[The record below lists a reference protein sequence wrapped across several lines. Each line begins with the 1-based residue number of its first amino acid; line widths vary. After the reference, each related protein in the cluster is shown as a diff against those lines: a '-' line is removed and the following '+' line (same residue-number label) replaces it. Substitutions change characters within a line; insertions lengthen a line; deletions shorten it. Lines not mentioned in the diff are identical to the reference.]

1 MDRVLAFP
9 GGTVPAEAVTWRFD
23 PSGGPGGQHAN
34 RSSTRV
40 EAVLDLTTA
49 GDVVPA
55 ARERLIDRFGAEL
68 RVVVDDTRSQA
79 RNRDIALDRLQARL
93 RDGVAVTKPAEAGPA
108 RRGGLAD
115 VASTRSASGRRP
127 SGAEAASTGPA
138 STASRVNHPGG
149 PAPRAPTR
157 MRVPLAAARVVSQ
170 CRNQKVD

>member
-1 MDRVLAFP
+1 MDRLLAFP
-9 GGTVPAEAVTWRFD
+9 GGTVPAEAVTWRFG

-93 RDGVAVTKPAEAGPA
+93 RDGVAVAKP
-108 RRGGLAD
+108 RK
-115 VASTRSASGRRP
+115 
-127 SGAEAASTGPA
+127 
-138 STASRVNHPGG
+138 
-149 PAPRAPTR
+149 PTR
-157 MRVPLAAARVVSQ
+157 PPGRSRRRRLDKKRQRSETK
-170 CRNQKVD
+170 RGRGRIDRSSFDG

>member
-1 MDRVLAFP
+1 MDRLLEFP
-9 GGTVPAEAVTWRFD
+9 GGTVPAEAVTWRFG

-93 RDGVAVTKPAEAGPA
+93 RDGVAVTKPRKP
-108 RRGGLAD
+108 
-115 VASTRSASGRRP
+115 TRP
-127 SGAEAASTGPA
+127 SGR
-138 STASRVNHPGG
+138 SRRRRLDKKRQRSETKRGRG
-149 PAPRAPTR
+149 RID
-157 MRVPLAAARVVSQ
+157 LSSF
-170 CRNQKVD
+170 DG

>member
-1 MDRVLAFP
+1 MDRLLEFP
-9 GGTVPAEAVTWRFD
+9 GGTVPAEAVTWRFG

-93 RDGVAVTKPAEAGPA
+93 RDGVAVTKPRKP
-108 RRGGLAD
+108 
-115 VASTRSASGRRP
+115 TRP
-127 SGAEAASTGPA
+127 SGR
-138 STASRVNHPGG
+138 SRRRRLDKKRQRSETKRGRG
-149 PAPRAPTR
+149 RIDR
-157 MRVPLAAARVVSQ
+157 SSF
-170 CRNQKVD
+170 DG

>member
-1 MDRVLAFP
+1 MDRVIEFV

-93 RDGVAVTKPAEAGPA
+93 RDGVAVTKPRKP
-108 RRGGLAD
+108 
-115 VASTRSASGRRP
+115 TRP
-127 SGAEAASTGPA
+127 SGR
-138 STASRVNHPGG
+138 SRRRRLDKKRQRSETKRGRG
-149 PAPRAPTR
+149 RIDR
-157 MRVPLAAARVVSQ
+157 SSF
-170 CRNQKVD
+170 DG

>member
-1 MDRVLAFP
+1 MDRVIEFV
-9 GGTVPAEAVTWRFD
+9 GGTVPAEAVTWRFG

-93 RDGVAVTKPAEAGPA
+93 RDGVAVTKPRKP
-108 RRGGLAD
+108 
-115 VASTRSASGRRP
+115 TRP
-127 SGAEAASTGPA
+127 SGR
-138 STASRVNHPGG
+138 SRRRRLDKKRQRSETKRGRG
-149 PAPRAPTR
+149 RID
-157 MRVPLAAARVVSQ
+157 LSSF
-170 CRNQKVD
+170 DG

>member
-93 RDGVAVTKPAEAGPA
+93 RDGVAVAKPRKP
-108 RRGGLAD
+108 
-115 VASTRSASGRRP
+115 TRP
-127 SGAEAASTGPA
+127 SGR
-138 STASRVNHPGG
+138 SRRRRLDKKRQRSETKRGRG
-149 PAPRAPTR
+149 RIDR
-157 MRVPLAAARVVSQ
+157 SSF
-170 CRNQKVD
+170 DG

>member
-93 RDGVAVTKPAEAGPA
+93 RDGVAVTKPRKP
-108 RRGGLAD
+108 
-115 VASTRSASGRRP
+115 TRP
-127 SGAEAASTGPA
+127 SGR
-138 STASRVNHPGG
+138 SRRRRLDKKRQRSETKRGRG
-149 PAPRAPTR
+149 RIDR
-157 MRVPLAAARVVSQ
+157 SSF
-170 CRNQKVD
+170 DG

>member
-1 MDRVLAFP
+1 MDRLLEFP
-9 GGTVPAEAVTWRFD
+9 GGTVPAEAVTWRFG

-40 EAVLDLTTA
+40 EAVLDLTAA

-93 RDGVAVTKPAEAGPA
+93 RDGVAVTKPREADPPVGAVSPA
-108 RRGGLAD
+108 S
-115 VASTRSASGRRP
+115 ASTRSASGRKP
-127 SGAEAASTGPA
+127 SEAEAPSTCPA
-138 STASRVNHPGG
+138 SMASR
-149 PAPRAPTR
+149 RANR
-157 MRVPLAAARVVSQ
+157 RDPLGDFAR
-170 CRNQKVD
+170 R

>member
-1 MDRVLAFP
+1 MDRLLEFP

-79 RNRDIALDRLQARL
+79 RNRDIALDRLEARL
-93 RDGVAVTKPAEAGPA
+93 RDGVAVTKPRKP
-108 RRGGLAD
+108 
-115 VASTRSASGRRP
+115 TRP
-127 SGAEAASTGPA
+127 SGR
-138 STASRVNHPGG
+138 SRRRRLDKKRQRSETKRGRG
-149 PAPRAPTR
+149 RIDR
-157 MRVPLAAARVVSQ
+157 SSF
-170 CRNQKVD
+170 DG